1 MKKSNNNLLLK
12 YAGLSTQ
19 LFIALG
25 LAVYLGIKADKW
37 LSFKTPLFVWILP
50 LIIIAVIMY
59 KIIKDFRKNID
70 ASLPNI
76 CCTNLLYLI
85 G

>member
-25 LAVYLGIKADKW
+25 LAVYFGIKADKW
-37 LSFKTPLFVWILP
+37 LSFKTPLFVWVLP

-59 KIIKDFRKNID
+59 KIIKDTTANK
-70 ASLPNI
+70 
-76 CCTNLLYLI
+76 
-85 G
+85 